1 MKAIL
6 VTEPKKIEIIEK
18 QIPKIQNSDDVL
30 VKIKAAGICGS
41 DVHIY
46 HGTSPVATY
55 PRVVGHEMVGEV
67 IEIGNKVA
75 NIKVGDKVVIE
86 PMIGCGECYACK
98 SGRPNACATLKV
110 RGCHVDG
117 GFQEYFVSPEKA
129 IFKFNDNIPWE
140 KAAMIEPYTIADQI
154 TWRAD
159 VRPGDYV
166 FIIGAGPIGLCVLE
180 MAKLKGGICIIS
192 DFNEKRLGVAKELG
206 ADYIINP
213 KNEDPLEKV
222 RKITNG
228 MGSNVTI
235 DAVCLPQTFEQAVEI
250 TSVAGRVMSLGFTTE
265 PSKIAQLSITLKELD
280 IRGSRHQTFKFAHVV
295 QLFNEGKLHA
305 DKLVSNIFDFK
316 DINKALDL
324 IENKPNEICKIVL
337 TFNS

>member
-1 MKAIL
+1 MKAIQ
-6 VTEPKKIEIIEK
+6 VVEPGKMEIVDREMMEVK
-18 QIPKIQNSDDVL
+18 NTDDVL

-67 IEIGNKVA
+67 VE
-75 NIKVGDKVVIE
+75 VGTDVTRVKAGDRVVIE
-86 PMIGCGECYACK
+86 PMIGCGDCYACK
-98 SGRPNACATLKV
+98 SGRPNACATLQV

-117 GFQEYFVSPEKA
+117 GFQEYFVAPEKA
-129 IFKFNDNIPWE
+129 VYRFKDEIEWE

-159 VRPGDYV
+159 VREGDIV

-192 DFNEKRLGVAKELG
+192 DYNEKRLGIAKELG
-206 ADYIINP
+206 ADYTLNP
-213 KNEDPLEKV
+213 ADCDPIEEV
-222 RKITNG
+222 RRITDG

-235 DAVCLPQTFEQAVEI
+235 DAVCLPKTFEQAVEI
-250 TSVAGRVMSLGFTTE
+250 TSVAGRVMCLGFTKE
-265 PSKIAQLSITLKELD
+265 VSEIAQLNITLKELD
-280 IRGSRHQTFKFAHVV
+280 VKGSRHQTFKFQNVV
-295 QLFNEGKLHA
+295 NLFNEGKLNPE
-305 DKLVSNIFDFK
+305 KLVSNV
-316 DINKALDL
+316 LDYTKIDEAMGL
-324 IENKPNEICKIVL
+324 IENKPEEICKIVL
-337 TFNS
+337 KFN

>member
-1 MKAIL
+1 MKAIQ
-6 VTEPKKIEIIEK
+6 VVEPNKMEIVEREMLDIK
-18 QIPKIQNSDDVL
+18 SSTDVL

-67 IEIGNKVA
+67 VKVGEDVTRA
-75 NIKVGDKVVIE
+75 KVGDKVVVE
-86 PMIGCGECYACK
+86 PMIACGECYACK
-98 SGRPNACATLKV
+98 NGRPNACATLQV

-117 GFQEYFVSPEKA
+117 GFQEYFVAPEGA
-129 IFKFNDNIPWE
+129 IYKFNDDIPWE

-159 VRPGDYV
+159 VRKDDFV

-180 MAKLKGGICIIS
+180 MAKLKGGKVIIS

-206 ADYIINP
+206 ADYILNP
-213 KNEDPLEKV
+213 SKCDPLEEV

-235 DAVCLPQTFEQAVEI
+235 DAVCLPKTFEQAIEI
-250 TSVAGRVMSLGFTTE
+250 TSVAGRVMCLGFTKDVSE
-265 PSKIAQLSITLKELD
+265 IAQLNITLKELD
-280 IRGSRHQTFKFAHVV
+280 VRGSRHQTFKFQNVV
-295 QLFNEGKLHA
+295 NLFNEGKLQA
-305 DKLVSNIFDFK
+305 DKLVSNVFPFTEVD
-316 DINKALDL
+316 KAMDL
-324 IENKPNEICKIVL
+324 IENNPSEICKIVL
-337 TFNS
+337 TF